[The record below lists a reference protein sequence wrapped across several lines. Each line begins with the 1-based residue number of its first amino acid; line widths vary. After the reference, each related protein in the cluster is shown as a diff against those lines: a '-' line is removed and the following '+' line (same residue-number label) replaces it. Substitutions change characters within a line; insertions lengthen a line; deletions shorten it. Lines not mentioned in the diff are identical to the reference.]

1 VSNVRAGIGV
11 GVLLGLTL
19 SALLILMATA
29 LVSEARNLSSGVL
42 QFRTDASA

>member
-1 VSNVRAGIGV
+1 MIR
-11 GVLLGLTL
+11 
-19 SALLILMATA
+19 